1 MKRIFFLAVASG
13 IFFTGCNKHVENTP
27 PPPPP
32 ASAGPDVY
40 VVGNLN
46 GPGYWKNG
54 SFVNLFPDTLTTTAI
69 FVSGN
74 DVYVAG
80 FDHKGP
86 YRLAEYWKNSSLVKL
101 NDSSESAIAN
111 GIFVSGSDVYVAGE
125 EIGINVDKAVYWKN
139 GSPVTLSEGFE
150 KEAYANSIY
159 VSGNDVY
166 AAGS

>member
-80 FDHKGP
+80 FVRTRTTGISSAALYWKNDSLIMLTDGSDLAVTTSIFVSGNDVYVAGLENKGP
-86 YRLAEYWKNSSLVKL
+86 YRLAE
-101 NDSSESAIAN
+101 
-111 GIFVSGSDVYVAGE
+111 
-125 EIGINVDKAVYWKN
+125 
-139 GSPVTLSEGFE
+139 
-150 KEAYANSIY
+150 
-159 VSGNDVY
+159 
-166 AAGS
+166 